1 MERQKP
7 NYDHEGAKEALTRL
21 PSVTLCLKL
30 LELRQSLAADAGN
43 DRVTHV
49 RHELCKNVLARSLV
63 LDLTTDDQDIHGS
76 LVRLSL
82 VDVKG
87 SVSLNVTKRNGIGE
101 TGV

>member
-1 MERQKP
+1 LEF
-7 NYDHEGAKEALTRL
+7 
-21 PSVTLCLKL
+21 
-30 LELRQSLAADAGN
+30 LELRQSLTAEAGN

-49 RHELCKNVLARSLV
+49 RHELRKNVLARSLV
-63 LDLTTDDQDIHGS
+63 LDLTTDDQEIHGS

-87 SVSLNVTKRNGIGE
+87 SVGLNVTKRNGIGE

>member
-30 LELRQSLAADAGN
+30 LELRQSLTAETGSNRATDVG
-43 DRVTHV
+43 
-49 RHELCKNVLARSLV
+49 HELRKDVLARSLV